1 MDKVLFK
8 NRGEALVDS
17 ALEAF
22 VPFWDSVLTETRP
35 RRINCFTDD
44 GDNYSLE
51 LEMAGFGK
59 KDVELEISVCKFL
72 VVRGSTKGDKE
83 RKVTERFQLPRGVD
97 VSAVDASL
105 KDGLLTVKI
114 DKAGDSKPVT
124 VKVN

>member
-1 MDKVLFK
+1 MDTVLFK

-35 RRINCFTDD
+35 RRINCFTDN

-59 KDVELEISVCKFL
+59 KDVELEISEGKFL
-72 VVRGSTKGDKE
+72 VVRGSTT
-83 RKVTERFQLPRGVD
+83 VSYTHLTLPTIYSV
-97 VSAVDASL
+97 
-105 KDGLLTVKI
+105 
-114 DKAGDSKPVT
+114 
-124 VKVN
+124 